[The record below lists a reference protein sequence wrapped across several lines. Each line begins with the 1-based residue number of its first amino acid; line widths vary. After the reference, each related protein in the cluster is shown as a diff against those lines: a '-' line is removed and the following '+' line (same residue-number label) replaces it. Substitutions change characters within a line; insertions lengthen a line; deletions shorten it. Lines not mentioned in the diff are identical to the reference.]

1 MTSFAI
7 IVSTAPTD
15 NRTLTALKFAES
27 LIAKGH
33 IIHGV
38 FFYQHG
44 VINANVY
51 LQTPSDEIN
60 HLTAWD
66 KFHAETQ
73 TPMHLCITAA
83 ERRGLTD
90 SNAPGFSHNIAE
102 HFTISGLGELVVLT
116 NKADKVIQL

>member
-1 MTSFAI
+1 MTTFAI

-15 NRTLTALKFAES
+15 NRTLTALKFAEA
-27 LIAKGH
+27 LLDQGH
-33 IIHGV
+33 AIEGV

-60 HLTAWD
+60 HLSAWRA
-66 KFHAETQ
+66 FHQQTN
-73 TPMHLCITAA
+73 TPMYLCITAA
-83 ERRGLTD
+83 ERRGLSD

-116 NKADKVIQL
+116 NNAEKVIQL

>member
-1 MTSFAI
+1 MTTFAI

-15 NRTLTALKFAES
+15 NRTLTALKFAQA
-27 LIAKGH
+27 LLTQGH
-33 IIHGV
+33 QIEGV

-60 HLTAWD
+60 HLTAWEAFYD
-66 KFHAETQ
+66 VTK
-73 TPMHLCITAA
+73 TPMHLCISAA

-90 SNAPGFSHNIAE
+90 SNTPGFSHNIAKN
-102 HFTISGLGELVVLT
+102 FTISGLGELVVLT
-116 NKADKVIQL
+116 NKAEKVIQL

>member
-1 MTSFAI
+1 MTTFAI
-7 IVSTAPTD
+7 IISTAPTD
-15 NRTLTALKFAES
+15 NRTLTALKY
-27 LIAKGH
+27 AKAILAQGH
-33 IIHGV
+33 QINGV

-44 VINANVY
+44 VINANSY

-66 KFHAETQ
+66 EFHKSTN
-73 TPMHLCITAA
+73 TPMHLCISAA

-90 SNAPGFSHNIAE
+90 SNSPGYSHNIAS

-116 NKADKVIQL
+116 DKADKVVQL